1 MWDLDQ
7 KGKIMTIQKAI
18 EPPDI
23 MARKGSGK
31 PLTMLT
37 AWDYLMAKILDESGI
52 DIVLVGDSLSMVF
65 QGNKT
70 TLPVTLDE
78 MIYHAKAVVRGVK
91 RALVVTD
98 MPFMSYQVSVEDA
111 IRNAGRVLKETG
123 AGAVKIEG
131 GRAYADTV
139 KALTNAGIP
148 VMGHIGLQPQSY
160 HTSGGYKLQ
169 GKSIAQARILI
180 SDAEAMADA
189 GAFSLVLEKIPA
201 QLSEKIT
208 SKIPIPTISI
218 GAGPKCDGQV
228 LVTADILGLFE
239 EFKPKFV
246 RRFANLAD
254 EARKGIR
261 NYIKD
266 VEEGTFPDLETE
278 SFLSKDEEFLKELEK
293 L

>member
-1 MWDLDQ
+1 
-7 KGKIMTIQKAI
+7 MTIQKSI

-23 MARKGSGK
+23 IARKGSGK

-37 AWDYLMAKILDESGI
+37 AADFLIAKILDESGI
-52 DIVLVGDSLSMVF
+52 DMILVGDSLGQVF

-78 MIYHAKAVVRGVK
+78 MIYHTKAVVRGVK
-91 RALVVTD
+91 RALVITD
-98 MPFMSYQVSVEDA
+98 MPFLSYQVSVEDA

-131 GRAYADTV
+131 GRSQAATI

-148 VMGHIGLQPQSY
+148 VMGHIGLQPQSF
-160 HTSGGYKLQ
+160 HTHGGYKLQ
-169 GKSIAQARILI
+169 GKSIAQARILL
-180 SDAEAMADA
+180 SDAAAVAEA
-189 GAFSLVLEKIPA
+189 GAFSVVLEKIPA

-208 SKIPIPTISI
+208 AKTPIPTISI

-254 EARKGIR
+254 EARKGIKE
-261 NYIKD
+261 YIKA
-266 VEEGTFPDLETE
+266 VEEGSFPDLENE
-278 SFLSKDEEFLKELEK
+278 SYVSKDEDFLKELEN